1 MRNRLNVSWNGKR
14 TTARFP
20 AYLWLLA
27 LRASQLTDDGLRD
40 YMIGRL
46 GYEDQSGLSGLTA
59 SEETTMIL
67 VSLISIQLPPIA
79 FNRDPK
85 QPESAFRDGK

>member
-1 MRNRLNVSWNGKR
+1 MRNRLEVSWNGKR

-20 AYLWLLA
+20 AYLWRLA
-27 LRASQLTDDGLRD
+27 LRASQLTEEGLRD
-40 YMIGRL
+40 YMIGSLAREQEA
-46 GYEDQSGLSGLTA
+46 GYCPFSA
-59 SEETTMIL
+59 SDEVIRIL
-67 VSLISIQLPPIA
+67 VSIVTVRLPPIA